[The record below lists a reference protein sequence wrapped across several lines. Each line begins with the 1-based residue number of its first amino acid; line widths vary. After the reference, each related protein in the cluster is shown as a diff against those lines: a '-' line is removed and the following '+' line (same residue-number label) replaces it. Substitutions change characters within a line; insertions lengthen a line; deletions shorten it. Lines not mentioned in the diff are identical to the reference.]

1 MKNRVISFLFILF
14 GISMLYSAVHFSVF
28 EPNAFKGYGDF
39 LNAIIKTAQ
48 VIVGLIADISGII
61 SLFKKEPPAL
71 AITPDTAKLSL
82 DLPLIGRDNDLQWLQ
97 VNEGDC
103 VLVGQPGSGKTF
115 LLYKFAKQGNGLFV
129 NDFNIGRITREYK
142 RKKPKTIIIDDAQ
155 LHLDLIHKL
164 VNYRKNN
171 SATFRILA
179 SCWPNHEAMILIA
192 LNLPASNSQYKPS
205 YFGPT
210 RRSSQSSWVDGARW
224 TYSRDSGAICW

>member
-1 MKNRVISFLFILF
+1 MKNRIISFLFILL
-14 GISMLYSAVHFSVF
+14 GISMLYSAVRFSVF
-28 EPNAFKGYGDF
+28 EPNALKGYGDF
-39 LNAIIKTAQ
+39 LNAIIKIMG
-48 VIVGLIADISGII
+48 VILGVISNVYGIFP
-61 SLFKKEPPAL
+61 LFRKEPPAL

-142 RKKPKTIIIDDAQ
+142 SKKPKTIIIDDAQ

-171 SATFRILA
+171 SATFRILV
-179 SCWPNHEAMILIA
+179 SCWPNHEATIL
-192 LNLPASNSQYKPS
+192 
-205 YFGPT
+205 
-210 RRSSQSSWVDGARW
+210 
-224 TYSRDSGAICW
+224 

>member
-1 MKNRVISFLFILF
+1 MKDRIISFLFILF
-14 GISMLYSAVHFSVF
+14 GISMLYSAVRFSVF

-39 LNAIIKTAQ
+39 INAIFKTIGGTLG
-48 VIVGLIADISGII
+48 VVSSVYGILP
-61 SLFKKEPPAL
+61 LFKKDPPAL
-71 AITPDTAKLSL
+71 AIIPDTAKLSL
-82 DLPLIGRDNDLQWLQ
+82 DLPLIGRDDDLQWLQ
-97 VNEGDC
+97 VSDGDC

-171 SATFRILA
+171 SATFRILV
-179 SCWPNHEAMILIA
+179 SCWPNHEATIL
-192 LNLPASNSQYKPS
+192 
-205 YFGPT
+205 
-210 RRSSQSSWVDGARW
+210 
-224 TYSRDSGAICW
+224 